1 MEQNKD
7 SFSIKLVNVNQEIM
21 ENQLKEVTSDMYYIP
36 GTSVPSDN
44 GLFSFDIFGRVG
56 TKERK
61 EQWAYINLNET
72 FMAPHAFY
80 VFSRLK
86 NKIAD
91 DMKNGAGNYYI
102 DSTGEITKLLT
113 GQTVPETA
121 LVKEIGSGFDWMKKH
136 WDKISWKIEPS
147 MTNMAKSRR
156 KFLKSLDINQVFWD
170 KLLVMPAFYRDFDAS
185 QKKDNE
191 INKMYKSALR
201 LGKILKKTDELIY
214 TPSQNLIDS
223 ATGKEIDMPT
233 KSITYLKLHT
243 ALYTLYDYFFLK
255 ISGANGFINEHVV
268 GKPTD
273 FGARLVITTP
283 SYNTET
289 YADCEVDFFHSS
301 VPLSVAANLFNPF
314 MVHGIAKW
322 FKNYIAG
329 RRSVRYYD
337 RETKTFRNCDLAIDY
352 MAEFSATALRDKLE
366 KYRDYKTFRVEPVT
380 IKGQETIQVKKYN
393 SETKSYDM
401 VDKVVE
407 KRIPIQAV
415 LKMGENNIIHVNP
428 DSDLTMMDGLSDEEM
443 AKNIRNITWCELIY
457 VIAEDVLHDKVIYNT
472 RYPADDYY
480 HTYPSMM
487 NIVPCVNYTQAFF
500 KGKLYKRY
508 PIINVSPKDHTK
520 IEQMFVDS
528 MRMHSTYPNS
538 LGADFDGD
546 QISTQSL
553 FSEEANSEA
562 RKHMVDMN
570 NVIGI
575 NGEIVRSFP
584 TVVKHGIYG
593 LTYRIPKP
601 EGVK

>member
-1 MEQNKD
+1 MGQNND
-7 SFSIKLVNVNQEIM
+7 SFSIELINTDKEIA
-21 ENQLKEVTSDMYYIP
+21 ENQLKEVTSDLYYIP
-36 GTSVPSDN
+36 GTNVPTDN
-44 GLFSFDIFGRVG
+44 GLFSFDIFGTVG
-56 TKERK
+56 TKDRK

-86 NKIAD
+86 SKIAE
-91 DMKNGAGNYYI
+91 DMKNGAGQYYI

-121 LVKEIGSGFDWMKKH
+121 IVKELGSGFDWMKKH
-136 WDKISWKIEPS
+136 WDKISWRIEPS
-147 MTNMAKSRR
+147 MTNTAKSRR
-156 KFLKSLDINQVFWD
+156 KFLKMLDVNQVFWD
-170 KLLVMPAFYRDFDAS
+170 KLLVMPAFYRDFDVR

-191 INKMYKSALR
+191 INKMYKAALR
-201 LGKILKKTDELIY
+201 LGKTIKKTDVYDYSPATGLV
-214 TPSQNLIDS
+214 DS
-223 ATGKEIDMPT
+223 STGKEIDLPT
-233 KSITYLKLHT
+233 KSITYLKLHSK
-243 ALYTLYDYFFLK
+243 LYELYDYFFQK

-301 VPLSVAANLFNPF
+301 VPLSVAANLYNPF
-314 MVHGIAKW
+314 VVHGLAKW
-322 FKNYIAG
+322 LKNYVAG
-329 RRSVRYYD
+329 QRTIRYYD
-337 RETKTFRNCDLAIDY
+337 FETKTFKKCDLAIDY
-352 MAEFSATALRDKLE
+352 MAEFSSTSLREILE
-366 KYRDYKTFRVEPVT
+366 KYRDYKNFRVEPVT
-380 IKGQETIQVKKYN
+380 IKGEETIQVKKYN
-393 SETKSYDM
+393 KETQKYEL
-401 VDKVVE
+401 VDQKVE
-407 KRIPIQAV
+407 KRIPVQAIF
-415 LKMGENNIIHVNP
+415 KMHEDNKTISLSTDNTFDITD
-428 DSDLTMMDGLSDEEM
+428 DSQYANS
-443 AKNIRNITWCELIY
+443 IRNLTWCELIY
-457 VIAEDVLHDKVIYNT
+457 IVCEDNINEKVIYNT

-487 NIVPCVNYTQAFF
+487 NIIPCKEYT
-500 KGKLYKRY
+500 KVYLNGKLYKRY
-508 PIINVSPKDHTK
+508 PIIRVTPKDHVK
-520 IEQMFVDS
+520 VEQMFIDS

-562 RKHMVDMN
+562 RNHMVDMN

-575 NGEIVRSFP
+575 NGDIIRSFP

-601 EGVK
+601 EGAK

>member
-1 MEQNKD
+1 MGQNND
-7 SFSIKLVNVNQEIM
+7 SFSIKLINVNKEIM
-21 ENQLKEVTSDMYYIP
+21 ENQLREITSDLYYIP
-36 GTSVPSDN
+36 GTSVPNDN
-44 GLFSFDIFGRVG
+44 GLFSFDIFGHVG
-56 TKERK
+56 SKERK
-61 EQWAYINLNET
+61 EQWAYIKLNET

-86 NKIAD
+86 TKIAE
-91 DMKNGAGNYYI
+91 DMKNGAGHYYI
-102 DSTGEITKLLT
+102 DHSGEITKLQP
-113 GQTVPETA
+113 GQTVPESA
-121 LVKEIGSGFDWMKKH
+121 LVKDVGSGFDWMKEH
-136 WDKISWKIEPS
+136 WDKISWKIESS
-147 MTNMAKSRR
+147 MSNVAKSRR
-156 KFLKSLDINQVFWD
+156 KFLKSLDPDQIFWD

-191 INKMYKSALR
+191 INKMYKRTLR
-201 LGKILKKTDELIY
+201 LGKAIRKTDELIY
-214 TPSQNLIDS
+214 MPSEPIIDS
-223 ATGKEIDMPT
+223 STGKEIEIPT
-233 KSITYLKLHT
+233 KSINYLKLHT
-243 ALYTLYDYFFLK
+243 ALYDLYEYFFSK

-301 VPLSVAANLFNPF
+301 VPLSVAANLYNPF

-322 FKNYIAG
+322 FKNYVAG
-329 RRSVRYYD
+329 QRSIRYYD
-337 RETKTFRNCDLAIDY
+337 RESKTFKRCDLAPDY
-352 MAEFSATALRDKLE
+352 MSEFSSVSVKEILE
-366 KYRDYKTFRVEPVT
+366 KYRDYKTFRVQPIT
-380 IKGQETIQVKKYN
+380 LKGQESVQVKQYNKETGKY
-393 SETKSYDM
+393 DL
-401 VDKVVE
+401 VDSTVE
-407 KRIPIQAV
+407 KRIPVQAIFKLLEDKTV
-415 LKMGENNIIHVNP
+415 SFSTDIEDNP
-428 DSDLTMMDGLSDEEM
+428 EKSDEEI
-443 AKNIRNITWCELIY
+443 AKNVRDLTWCELIY
-457 VIAEDVLHDKVIYNT
+457 VIAEDTLADKVIYNT

-487 NIVPCVNYTQAFF
+487 SIVPCKEYTKAYLN
-500 KGKLYKRY
+500 GKLYKRY
-508 PIINVSPKDHTK
+508 PIINVSPTDHVK
-520 IEQMFVDS
+520 IEQMFIDS

-575 NGEIVRSFP
+575 NGDIIRSFP